1 MLILFQNIIKDGFNE
16 EIYMRFEIKRLI
28 LSAFI
33 PAIFILT
40 FYLIKFYEIAMD
52 TSFVHLGVYPLE
64 KKGVI
69 GIFCHPLVHGSIE
82 HLAANSLP
90 FFLLSWCLYYFYKD
104 TASLILF
111 FIWTVCGT
119 LTFLIGTPGWH
130 IGASGIIYG
139 MAFFLF
145 FSGIM
150 KGTRA
155 LIAIS
160 LLITFL
166 YGGIVWSMFP
176 QFTKP
181 GISWEGHLS
190 GAAAGMIAA
199 ILFRNKGPKR
209 AEPKEYN
216 DEENEELYR
225 RWTESLAPPQQQ
237 AGTTEGTQA
246 HPQTGGNETEDN
258 TTTRQQAALQ
268 PDCKQNTDN
277 FAEEKETTKL

>member
-1 MLILFQNIIKDGFNE
+1 
-16 EIYMRFEIKRLI
+16 MRFELKRLL

-40 FYLIKFYEIAMD
+40 LYLIKFYELAMD

-69 GIFCHPLVHGSIE
+69 GIFCHPLVHGSMG

-104 TASLILF
+104 IASLILF
-111 FIWTVCGT
+111 FIWTGCGA
-119 LTFLIGTPGWH
+119 LTFIIGTPGWH

-139 MAFFLF
+139 LAFFLF

-166 YGGIVWSMFP
+166 YGSIVWSMFP

-181 GISWEGHLS
+181 GVSWEGHLS
-190 GAAAGMIAA
+190 GAIAGMVAA

-209 AEPKEYN
+209 AEPKVYN

-225 RWTESLAPPQQQ
+225 QWTESLTPPQQPADTPAAHSVPEHKDGSPAPDTVTPQKQ
-237 AGTTEGTQA
+237 AS
-246 HPQTGGNETEDN
+246 
-258 TTTRQQAALQ
+258 LQ
-268 PDCKQNTDN
+268 PDCKPAPDN